1 MTITYHYSVTWV
13 ALGMQSFRD
22 GLVFLSHPVDTP
34 EEYDKPRALI
44 AERYA
49 LDAGIF
55 TITSLT
61 EMSRRGIRT
70 RRSLTRFCTPAR
82 AGVRGTATAC
92 F

>member
-1 MTITYHYSVTWV
+1 MTVTYHYSVTWIIPGV
-13 ALGMQSFRD
+13 QVLRD

-34 EEYDKPRALI
+34 EEYDKLRALI

-61 EMSRRGIRT
+61 EMSRRGI
-70 RRSLTRFCTPAR
+70 
-82 AGVRGTATAC
+82 
-92 F
+92 

>member
-49 LDAGIF
+49 LDASVF
-55 TITSLT
+55 TITSLA
-61 EMSRRGIRT
+61 EMNRGGMTAWT
-70 RRSLTRFCTPAR
+70 REASLPRLSCPNCPT
-82 AGVRGTATAC
+82 GRGDG
-92 F
+92 